1 MNSTSKILIF
11 IVILETAAIGWLIW
25 DRFNQAKKNNV
36 ISKELVQAKSEK
48 AVIKE
53 ELETMY
59 RQYDG
64 LKTDNQELN
73 DKLEIEKEKIA
84 ETLKQLKNVKR
95 SNYAKIKQLQD
106 ETETLKTIMKDFVR
120 QIDQLN
126 TENKKLHSEN
136 SEIRKSYNDQV
147 AKTDTLLS
155 VKDSLTNQVKKAK
168 VLKAENITIQ
178 TLNKRDNSTSRARKL
193 KKVKICFTID
203 DNVLAKKGDRYAY
216 IRIAGPDGIIL
227 MSDESGMFTYQGK
240 EIAYS
245 SKRHLTYE
253 GSKTDVCVFW
263 TANTEQSE
271 GKYDVD
277 IFMDGNQIGE
287 QYFSLK

>member
-1 MNSTSKILIF
+1 MNSTSKVLI
-11 IVILETAAIGWLIW
+11 IVIVLETVALGWLIW
-25 DRFNQAKKNNV
+25 DKFNQAKKSN
-36 ISKELVQAKSEK
+36 ILSKELIQSKSEK
-48 AVIKE
+48 AVIEE
-53 ELETMY
+53 ELQTMY
-59 RQYDG
+59 KQYDG
-64 LKTDNQELN
+64 LKTNNQELN
-73 DKLEIEKEKIA
+73 EQLEKEKEKII

-95 SNYAKIKQLQD
+95 SNYAKIKQLQE
-106 ETETLKTIMKDFVR
+106 ETETLKTIMKDFVK
-120 QIDQLN
+120 QIDKLNIENKRLN
-126 TENKKLHSEN
+126 TENSA
-136 SEIRKSYNDQV
+136 IRQNYNNQV

-155 VKDSLTNQVKKAK
+155 LKDSLSNQVKKAK

-178 TLNKRDNSTSRARKL
+178 TLNKRDKSTKRARKL

-203 DNVLAKKGDRYAY
+203 DNVLAKKGSRYAY

-227 MSDESGMFTYQGK
+227 MSNESGMFNYQGK

-253 GSKTDVCVFW
+253 GDKTEVCIFW
-263 TANTEQSE
+263 TANTEQLE

-287 QYFSLK
+287 QYFTLK

>member
-1 MNSTSKILIF
+1 MNSTSKILLF
-11 IVILETAAIGWLIW
+11 IVIIETAGIGWLVW
-25 DRFNQAKKNNV
+25 DKFNQSEKNNK
-36 ISKELVQAKSEK
+36 ISKELVQTKSEK
-48 AVIKE
+48 AVIEE
-53 ELETMY
+53 ELQTMY

-73 DKLEIEKEKIA
+73 DQLEKEKEKII

-95 SNYAKIKQLQD
+95 SNYAKIKQLQE
-106 ETETLKTIMKDFVR
+106 ETETLKTIMKDFVK
-120 QIDQLN
+120 QIDKLN
-126 TENKKLHSEN
+126 TENKRLNTEN
-136 SEIRKSYNDQV
+136 SVIRKNYNDQV

-155 VKDSLTNQVKKAK
+155 LKDSLSNQVKKAK

-178 TLNKRDNSTSRARKL
+178 TLNKRDRSTKRARKL

-203 DNVLAKKGDRYAY
+203 DNVLAKKGSRYAY

-227 MSDESGMFTYQGK
+227 MSDDSGMFNYQGK

-253 GSKTDVCVFW
+253 GDKTEVCIFW
-263 TANTEQSE
+263 TANTEQLE

-287 QYFSLK
+287 QYFTLK

>member
-1 MNSTSKILIF
+1 MNSVSKILIV
-11 IVILETAAIGWLIW
+11 IVVLETALIAWLVW
-25 DRFNQAKKNNV
+25 DKITQTKETKIINT
-36 ISKELVQAKSEK
+36 ELVQAKSEK
-48 AVIKE
+48 AVIQE
-53 ELETMY
+53 ELQTMY

-64 LKTDNQELN
+64 LKTNNQELN
-73 DKLEIEKEKIA
+73 DQLEKEKEKIT

-95 SNYAKIKQLQD
+95 SNFAKIKQLQD

-126 TENKKLHSEN
+126 TENKKLHTEN
-136 SEIRKSYNDQV
+136 SVIKQNYNDQI

-155 VKDSLTNQVKKAK
+155 VKDSLSNQVKKAK

-178 TLNKRDNSTSRARKL
+178 TLNKRDKSTKRASKL

-227 MSDESGMFTYQGK
+227 MSDDSGMFTFEGK
-240 EIAYS
+240 EIAFS
-245 SKRHLTYE
+245 SKRHLSYE
-253 GSKTDVCVFW
+253 GKKTDVCLFW
-263 TANTEQSE
+263 TANTEQAT
-271 GKYDVD
+271 GKYDID
-277 IFMDGNQIGE
+277 IFMDGSQIGE
-287 QYFSLK
+287 QYFTLK